1 MKKIRE
7 TEYVYAAARVH
18 SVDGALMGRDKY
30 IRLAAAPGDEA
41 FSRMLGEFGYDVSEG
56 VFPSLDKKT
65 EGAYAFISEIAP
77 EKKLFYALRYPYD
90 CNNLKAAIKCEF
102 VRGFDFS
109 ALYSPCGTVDEKKVA
124 DAVHN
129 RDFSVFPI
137 NMAKAATE
145 AINEYSET
153 SDPQLIDLILDS
165 ACLADMLSVAREY
178 KDEVVS
184 DYVKNRIDMTNLLTA
199 LRVIRMGKD
208 SKFFDSASS
217 EGGYIKKKALSDAV
231 SQGEEELF
239 AVAKKS
245 AFGKGLPQDGFPS
258 FSETERIFDGT
269 FAEICEKY
277 KHSVFGSASLMWY
290 LCAIENE
297 VKNIR
302 IIIAGRASGQSAE
315 KIIERIRESYV

>member
-56 VFPSLDKKT
+56 ILSALDKKT

-77 EKKLFYALRYPYD
+77 EKELFYALRYPYD

-109 ALYSPCGTVDEKKVA
+109 ALYSPCGTVDEKKVT

-129 RDFSVFPI
+129 RDFSVFPE
-137 NMAKAATE
+137 NTAKAASD
-145 AINEYSET
+145 AIREYSET

-165 ACLADMLSVAREY
+165 ACLADMLSVAHKY
-178 KDEVVS
+178 KDEVIS
-184 DYVKNRIDMTNLLTA
+184 DYVKNRIDMTNILTA

-208 SKFFDSASS
+208 GKFFDYASS
-217 EGGYIKKKALSDAV
+217 EGGYVEKKALSEAV
-231 SQGEEELF
+231 SQGEDELF
-239 AVAKKS
+239 AIVRKS
-245 AFGKGLPQDGFPS
+245 AFGKGLSQDGFPS
-258 FSETERIFDGT
+258 FSEAERIFDGT
-269 FAEICEKY
+269 FAGICEKY
-277 KHSVFGSASLMWY
+277 KHSVFGSASLVWY
-290 LCAIENE
+290 LCAVESE

-302 IIIAGRASGQSAE
+302 IIIAGRAAGQSAE